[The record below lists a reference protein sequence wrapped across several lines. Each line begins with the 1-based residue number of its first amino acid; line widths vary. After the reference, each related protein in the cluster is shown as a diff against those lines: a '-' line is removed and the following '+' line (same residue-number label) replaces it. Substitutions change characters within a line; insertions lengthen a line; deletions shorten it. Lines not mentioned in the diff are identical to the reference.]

1 MLLAGVDK
9 PCTPVRHSFK
19 MSINFFKKTDS
30 QITHEA
36 IFRIT
41 R

>member
-1 MLLAGVDK
+1 MLLAGAGEA
-9 PCTPVRHSFK
+9 CIPVRHSFK
-19 MSINFFKKTDS
+19 MSVNFFKKTDS